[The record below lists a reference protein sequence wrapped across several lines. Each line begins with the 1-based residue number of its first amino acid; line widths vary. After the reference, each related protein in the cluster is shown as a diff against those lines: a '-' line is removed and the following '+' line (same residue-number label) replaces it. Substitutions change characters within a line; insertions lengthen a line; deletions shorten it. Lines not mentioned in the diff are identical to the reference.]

1 MSAEAQG
8 RKRSRQA
15 CQTCRDLKRR
25 CDGADPCGTC
35 VRFEYECRYT
45 ASKPRKELR
54 LSTNG
59 ASSSVSV
66 SHLVHAH
73 HTSPDNTA
81 PEDSRARTV
90 EANSGPAFFRSL
102 SKRLDPKRNNTN
114 NNPRKNSFAWNA
126 FLGSRQVAFPGTPRD
141 IVDIIAQPQM
151 QHLANIY
158 LDKLDRTYGFLDH
171 AELAHLIRTRWT
183 PAGRASA
190 GATPLHDA
198 ILCGVAAIGYV
209 FSVVQPSQAE
219 SDLVESARVLLSGV
233 AATAEPTAT
242 SVSALLLRVVYLRI
256 AGTHYAAWSASS
268 STMHMIDAAGLHLEE
283 DQTALMPAADDVV
296 GVERRRRI
304 VSVAQHLNI
313 WMSFD
318 MGLSCVALPSLPMTA
333 PAARE
338 GDATRQLMELLP
350 FTMELSPARKPSV
363 ADLENAL
370 FAVLD
375 RDRIH
380 TLPSSLLAQC
390 NLTLCLCR
398 RLRSMDVPL
407 ADPVLQQVLIV
418 TSKGIQA
425 AQDLLLA
432 QAPWHH
438 MGYVPFQ
445 IVCVLLAIDTV
456 SSIAQLRAAMQCLKD
471 ISVAYDTPA
480 TQEALKTARSLVLLH
495 QRGKEVFASAL
506 SDILKAIPADDENFV
521 PDRTP
526 AVPQMVLDGLGS
538 LEQDLAS
545 SWNFDLDQFLGSDFF
560 WNAGVNGI

>member
-1 MSAEAQG
+1 MSSDAQG

-25 CDGADPCGTC
+25 CDGADPCATC

-45 ASKPRKELR
+45 ASKPRKEPR

-59 ASSSVSV
+59 SGPVVA
-66 SHLVHAH
+66 SHLPHTHHA
-73 HTSPDNTA
+73 SPDGAA

-102 SKRLDPKRNNTN
+102 SKRLDPKRST
-114 NNPRKNSFAWNA
+114 NPRKNSFAWNA
-126 FLGSRQVAFPGTPRD
+126 FLGCRQADFRGTPRD
-141 IVDIIAQPQM
+141 IAELITQPQM

-183 PAGRASA
+183 PAGRAA
-190 GATPLHDA
+190 AEPLHDA

-209 FSVVQPSQAE
+209 FSVVQPSQVE
-219 SDLVESARVLLSGV
+219 SDLVESARVLLSG
-233 AATAEPTAT
+233 AAAAEPTAT

-283 DQTALMPAADDVV
+283 DQTALMPPVDDV

-363 ADLENAL
+363 ADLETAL

-375 RDRIH
+375 RVH
-380 TLPSSLLAQC
+380 TLPSSSLAQC

-398 RLRSMDVPL
+398 RLRSMEVPIS
-407 ADPVLQQVLIV
+407 DPVLQQVLIV
-418 TSKGIQA
+418 TSQGIQA

-432 QAPWHH
+432 KAPWHH

-506 SDILKAIPADDENFV
+506 SDILKAIPADDDVV
-521 PDRTP
+521 PDRQQ